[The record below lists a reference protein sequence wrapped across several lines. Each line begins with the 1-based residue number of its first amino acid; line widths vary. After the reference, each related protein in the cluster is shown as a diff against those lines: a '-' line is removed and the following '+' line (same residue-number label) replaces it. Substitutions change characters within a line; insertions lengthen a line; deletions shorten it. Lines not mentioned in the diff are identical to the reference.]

1 MEDRE
6 LAAYWNGP
14 MGLLRVL
21 IGIVVSEAVEGG
33 MTEARAD
40 ELYKELCKQIEKQEG
55 RLCSCGDCQNK
66 LSIESVA
73 AHILDKMRGVLSQ
86 YHSQYE

>member
-1 MEDRE
+1 MKERE

-21 IGIVVSEAVEGG
+21 IEIVVSEAVEGG
-33 MTEARAD
+33 MPEERAD
-40 ELYKELCKQIEKQEG
+40 EVFAELCSQIEKQEG
-55 RLCSCGDCQNK
+55 RLCSCGDCTNK

-73 AHILDKMRGVLSQ
+73 AHILDRMWGVLSH